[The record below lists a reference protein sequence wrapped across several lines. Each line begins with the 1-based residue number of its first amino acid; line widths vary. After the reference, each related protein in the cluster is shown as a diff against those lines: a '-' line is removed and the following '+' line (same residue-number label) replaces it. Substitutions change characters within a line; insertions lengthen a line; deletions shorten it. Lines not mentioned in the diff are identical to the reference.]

1 MSFRPA
7 GWFGLAGTALENIKK
22 DEYGWIR
29 KATEGEKE
37 AFEAGAD
44 AMLKMLRANG
54 NSDILLFLHAVVNIR
69 PLETIGKGK
78 FLFIPDEEEED
89 ACLRLSQTDKRAR

>member
-1 MSFRPA
+1 MWFEEVE

-44 AMLKMLRANG
+44 AMLKALR
-54 NSDILLFLHAVVNIR
+54 SDSNAQDGVAFPHPISHITPDVR
-69 PLETIGKGK
+69 GKWA
-78 FLFIPDEEEED
+78 FIPDEEV
-89 ACLRLSQTDKRAR
+89 S